1 MPNNRRRK
9 LSPRLV
15 NVKRDEQKDGSPQS
29 RQVPSDAS
37 MCHGSYSNRDDCNYS
52 ESSCDIMADGIEN
65 LNLDVKQAKGVRPT
79 AFFIGPELPKVELS
93 YFDGQ
98 PRGYWKFLREFETY
112 VESRVK
118 DDGQR
123 LLYLIHYCKGKA
135 KTAIEGCVMLEASF
149 GYKKA
154 KEILKRL
161 FGQAHVI
168 ARETLEDLFKT
179 TNVDYSDPEQLTN
192 LAIRMENCSMVLKQ
206 MKYTADL
213 NSLIT
218 LERIVGLLPQVMQA
232 QWADWVDELTEDNR
246 EPTFDELTQFI
257 ASRARVANSRF
268 GRLANRPRK
277 GHNLKTNCHLQLE
290 QANNSKEKAKCSVCS
305 LDHAIYKCPNFL
317 ALTVQERWSHA
328 KVNGICFVCLRQGH
342 KVSECKLAKRCNVE
356 GCERK
361 HHSLLHSESEKPGT
375 SSCCGYTKSLI
386 SQVCLGMIP
395 VRLKS
400 RKAEIVGYA
409 LLDNGSDVTLIRSNC
424 LRSLGL
430 SEDEASVVV
439 ETVGGN
445 RTMKVTSAPFEV
457 YSLDQS
463 EHVTIE
469 GALVVASIPGHK
481 PTKSAM
487 NNLVKWPHLRDV
499 PIGNLDSE
507 EVLLLIGCDVP
518 EAHWVLDQR
527 LGGRKGPY
535 AVKTLLGWT
544 VFGPASY
551 PEYRKRVV
559 NHTSKIQAL
568 ENEIRKLYDVEF
580 SDVYSNDKSVSI
592 EDKAAIS
599 IVEGGT
605 RFENGHFVVPI
616 PWKGN
621 PDMKGGNYEVANSR
635 LRSLKRRLL
644 KDDILYIK
652 YTKGIESNF
661 IKGYA
666 EKVPEIQVQ
675 PSYRPRWYLPHHAV
689 LNPKKPE
696 KLRVVFDCAAK
707 FAGVSLNDM
716 IYQGPDTTAELVCI
730 LLRFRKEAVAI
741 SADVEEMFMQVKVPE
756 SDRGAL
762 RFLWWQEGDMA
773 REPSEFQM
781 TSHPFGATSSP
792 FCANFALN
800 KTAQIFSDG
809 YDGYVV
815 DAVKNNF
822 YVDDCL
828 VSFPTCDQAK
838 SFVKQISELLCRGG
852 FKLKKWVTNSEEV
865 RTILPDVCKEES
877 LIEMSASYDTT
888 HRTLGVEW
896 DFKRDVFKFYFD
908 APERPLT
915 RRGILSIVS
924 SLFDPLGL
932 IAPVCLTAKVLLQ
945 KLCKSQ
951 LGWDQPLNEPYV
963 SAWLNW
969 VNFMRQIGH
978 VTVDR
983 GIKKR
988 IDEPDAEVELHLFS
1002 DASEIGYGAVAYA
1015 RVSYLKEQPYCILL
1029 YSKSRVAPIKQI
1041 TIPRLEMA
1049 AAVLS
1054 VRLSEVLRRSLPNFF
1069 CKVNF
1074 HTDSMVVLYYIKNIE
1089 NRYSTYIAN
1098 RLAIVHQYTKIEQ
1111 WSYVRSSQNPADW
1124 TSRGIQKMSDL
1135 ELWFKCPTLLHG
1147 EFCTAIT
1154 DCPEPT
1160 PDDIEFRKT
1169 AVVNLSSIKYN
1180 MSPILAYYSEWL
1192 KLVRAVAWLR
1202 RFIEFLMVLRSPSHE
1217 GSVHLGCL
1225 KVKELDVAKRKILL
1239 MVQKEVYGE
1248 ILSGF
1253 KTNGKVVS
1261 HNDLKG
1267 LSPIMLDG
1275 LLCVGGRL
1283 SYSDFSNAFKH
1294 PIILPSRHLVTEMII
1309 RHYHKEQGHTG
1320 TSQVLATIRKRY
1332 WIIKGTST
1340 VKRVI
1345 GKCVT
1350 CRRYTMVTGQQLM
1363 APLPACRVQ
1372 QGWYCFSAVGV
1383 DYFGPLFVKRGRSLE
1398 KRYGCVFTCLQTR
1411 AVHIEMTHSL
1421 NTDSFIMA
1429 LLRFIGRRGKPAEIY
1444 SDNGSNFVGAVSEL
1458 KRFVQQLNQQRIDK
1472 ELSARQIQWHFNPP
1486 SSSHRGGVWERMI
1499 RSIRR
1504 LLLLITRE
1512 QTLTDETLSTYLIEV
1527 ERILNDRPLTPVVQD
1542 ANDQL
1547 ALSPNSLLLLRECDG
1562 IVEEGSIRD
1571 KYDKRWKQVNHLAN
1585 VFWKRWLREY
1595 LPSLQ
1600 KRQKWLVEHR
1610 NFQKGDVV
1618 IVASDIS
1625 TRGKWPLG
1633 VVEDC
1638 KIDDDGRV
1646 RTVVVRTNGG
1656 LVRRDIRR
1664 LCLLEGTN

>member
-15 NVKRDEQKDGSPQS
+15 DVKRDEQKDGSPQS
-29 RQVPSDAS
+29 KQVPSDAS

-52 ESSCDIMADGIEN
+52 ESSCDIMSDGIEN
-65 LNLDVKQAKGVRPT
+65 LNLDVKQAKDVRPS
-79 AFFIGPELPKVELS
+79 AFFIGPELPKVELG

-277 GHNLKTNCHLQLE
+277 GHNVKTNCHLQLE

-305 LDHAIYKCPNFL
+305 LDHAIYKCPKFL

-409 LLDNGSDVTLIRSNC
+409 LLDNGSDVTLIKSNC

-457 YSLDQS
+457 YSLDRS

-469 GALVVASIPGHK
+469 GALIVARIPGHK

-487 NNLVKWPHLRDV
+487 NNLVKWPHLSDV
-499 PIGNLDSE
+499 PIDSLDSE
-507 EVLLLIGCDVP
+507 EVLLLIGCDIP

-527 LGGRKGPY
+527 LGGRKSPY

-544 VFGPASY
+544 VFGPALCS
-551 PEYRKRVV
+551 EYRKRVV
-559 NHTSKIQAL
+559 NHTSKLQTL
-568 ENEIRKLYDVEF
+568 ENEIRKPYDVEF
-580 SDVYSNDKSVSI
+580 SDVYSNDKSLSVD
-592 EDKAAIS
+592 DKTAIR

-605 RFENGHFVVPI
+605 RFVNGHFGVPI
-616 PWKGN
+616 PWKVHPNMG
-621 PDMKGGNYEVANSR
+621 GGNYEVANSR
-635 LRSLKRRLL
+635 LQSLKRRLL

-652 YTKGIESNF
+652 YTNGIERLPTMKGILF
-661 IKGYA
+661 
-666 EKVPEIQVQ
+666 
-675 PSYRPRWYLPHHAV
+675 
-689 LNPKKPE
+689 
-696 KLRVVFDCAAK
+696 
-707 FAGVSLNDM
+707 
-716 IYQGPDTTAELVCI
+716 
-730 LLRFRKEAVAI
+730 
-741 SADVEEMFMQVKVPE
+741 
-756 SDRGAL
+756 
-762 RFLWWQEGDMA
+762 
-773 REPSEFQM
+773 
-781 TSHPFGATSSP
+781 
-792 FCANFALN
+792 
-800 KTAQIFSDG
+800 
-809 YDGYVV
+809 
-815 DAVKNNF
+815 
-822 YVDDCL
+822 
-828 VSFPTCDQAK
+828 
-838 SFVKQISELLCRGG
+838 
-852 FKLKKWVTNSEEV
+852 
-865 RTILPDVCKEES
+865 
-877 LIEMSASYDTT
+877 
-888 HRTLGVEW
+888 
-896 DFKRDVFKFYFD
+896 
-908 APERPLT
+908 
-915 RRGILSIVS
+915 IVS

-932 IAPVCLTAKVLLQ
+932 IAPVCLPAKVLLQ

-951 LGWDQPLNEPYV
+951 IGWDQPLNEPYK
-963 SAWLNW
+963 SAWPNW
-969 VNFMRQIGH
+969 VKFMRQTGPRFAGLQRF
-978 VTVDR
+978 VARDVVQ
-983 GIKKR
+983 K
-988 IDEPDAEVELHLFS
+988 ALVELGVYRGEKDNPVVVPMCSQSKDIVGPLLKPQWYLRCK
-1002 DASEIGYGAVAYA
+1002 DMANAAMKEVSEGRSRIIHSFHIRTWNNWLKDCQDWCISRQLWWGHHIPACH
-1015 RVSYLKEQPYCILL
+1015 VSIRRPGVDNL
-1029 YSKSRVAPIKQI
+1029 
-1041 TIPRLEMA
+1041 
-1049 AAVLS
+1049 
-1054 VRLSEVLRRSLPNFF
+1054 EVLDPTDHNSWVVGHTIEEALQKA
-1069 CKVNF
+1069 CDNF
-1074 HTDSMVVLYYIKNIE
+1074 HCSPDNLTLNQDNDVLD
-1089 NRYSTYIAN
+1089 T
-1098 RLAIVHQYTKIEQ
+1098 
-1111 WSYVRSSQNPADW
+1111 WFSSQ
-1124 TSRGIQKMSDL
+1124 L
-1135 ELWFKCPTLLHG
+1135 
-1147 EFCTAIT
+1147 
-1154 DCPEPT
+1154 
-1160 PDDIEFRKT
+1160 
-1169 AVVNLSSIKYN
+1169 
-1180 MSPILAYYSEWL
+1180 
-1192 KLVRAVAWLR
+1192 
-1202 RFIEFLMVLRSPSHE
+1202 FL
-1217 GSVHLGCL
+1217 
-1225 KVKELDVAKRKILL
+1225 
-1239 MVQKEVYGE
+1239 
-1248 ILSGF
+1248 LSGF
-1253 KTNGKVVS
+1253 GWPEQIP
-1261 HNDLKG
+1261 DLKAYYPGSLLETGHDIIFFSVARMVMIG
-1267 LSPIMLDG
+1267 LKLMGQLPFHTVYLHAMVRDAHGKKMSKSLGNSVDPVDVINGISLEG
-1275 LLCVGGRL
+1275 LQKQL
-1283 SYSDFSNAFKH
+1283 
-1294 PIILPSRHLVTEMII
+1294 
-1309 RHYHKEQGHTG
+1309 EQGHAG
-1320 TSQVLATIRKRY
+1320 TSQVLAIIRKWY
-1332 WIIKGTST
+1332 WIMKATST

-1345 GKCVT
+1345 GMCVT
-1350 CRRYTMVTGQQLM
+1350 CRRFTMNTGQQLM

-1372 QGWYCFSAVGV
+1372 PGWYSFSAVGV
-1383 DYFGPLFVKRGRSLE
+1383 DYFGPLVVKRGRSLE
-1398 KRYGCVFTCLQTR
+1398 KRYGCIFTCLQTR
-1411 AVHIEMTHSL
+1411 AVHIELTHSL

-1458 KRFVQQLNQQRIDK
+1458 RRFVQQLNQQKIDK

-1486 SSSHRGGVWERMI
+1486 SASHRGEVWERMI

-1512 QTLTDETLSTYLIEV
+1512 QTLTDETLNTYLIEI

-1542 ANDQL
+1542 ANDKL

-1600 KRQKWLVEHR
+1600 ERQKWLVEHR

-1618 IVASDIS
+1618 IVDSDIS
-1625 TRGKWPLG
+1625 TCGKWPLG

-1638 KIDDDGRV
+1638 EIDDDGRV

-1664 LCLLEGTN
+1664 LCLLEGSN

>member
-15 NVKRDEQKDGSPQS
+15 DVKRDEQKDGSPQS

-65 LNLDVKQAKGVRPT
+65 LNLDLKQAKSVRPT
-79 AFFIGPELPKVELS
+79 AFFIDPELPKVELS

-161 FGQAHVI
+161 FRQAHVI

-257 ASRARVANSRF
+257 AFRARVASSRF

-290 QANNSKEKAKCSVCS
+290 RENNSKEKAKCSVCS
-305 LDHAIYKCPNFL
+305 LDHAIYKCPKFL

-342 KVSECKLAKRCNVE
+342 KVNECKLEKRCNVNS
-356 GCERK
+356 CEKK
-361 HHSLLHSESEKPGT
+361 HHSLLHSESDKPGIPN
-375 SSCCGYTKSLI
+375 CCGFTKSLS

-395 VRLKS
+395 VRLVLGN
-400 RKAEIVGYA
+400 AEMVGYA
-409 LLDNGSDVTLIRSNC
+409 LLDNGSDVTLIKSSC
-424 LRSLGL
+424 LRYLGL
-430 SEDEASVVV
+430 KEDRASVVV
-439 ETVGGN
+439 ETVSGN
-445 RTMKVTSAPFEV
+445 RTMTVTKTPFEV
-457 YSLDQS
+457 YSLDRS

-469 GALVVASIPGHK
+469 GALIVADIPGHK
-481 PTKSAM
+481 PTRSAV

-592 EDKAAIS
+592 ED
-599 IVEGGT
+599 
-605 RFENGHFVVPI
+605 
-616 PWKGN
+616 
-621 PDMKGGNYEVANSR
+621 
-635 LRSLKRRLL
+635 
-644 KDDILYIK
+644 
-652 YTKGIESNF
+652 
-661 IKGYA
+661 
-666 EKVPEIQVQ
+666 
-675 PSYRPRWYLPHHAV
+675 
-689 LNPKKPE
+689 
-696 KLRVVFDCAAK
+696 
-707 FAGVSLNDM
+707 
-716 IYQGPDTTAELVCI
+716 
-730 LLRFRKEAVAI
+730 
-741 SADVEEMFMQVKVPE
+741 
-756 SDRGAL
+756 
-762 RFLWWQEGDMA
+762 
-773 REPSEFQM
+773 
-781 TSHPFGATSSP
+781 
-792 FCANFALN
+792 

-963 SAWLNW
+963 PAWLNW

>member
-15 NVKRDEQKDGSPQS
+15 DVKRDEQKDGSPQS
-29 RQVPSDAS
+29 KQVPSDAS

-52 ESSCDIMADGIEN
+52 ESSCDIMSDGIEN
-65 LNLDVKQAKGVRPT
+65 LNLDVKQAKDVRPS
-79 AFFIGPELPKVELS
+79 AFFIGPELPKVELG

-277 GHNLKTNCHLQLE
+277 GHNVKTNCHLQLE

-305 LDHAIYKCPNFL
+305 LDHAIYKCPKFL

-409 LLDNGSDVTLIRSNC
+409 LLDNGSDVTLIKSNC

-457 YSLDQS
+457 YSLDRS

-469 GALVVASIPGHK
+469 GALIVARIPGHK

-487 NNLVKWPHLRDV
+487 NNLVKWPHLSDV
-499 PIGNLDSE
+499 PIDSLDSE
-507 EVLLLIGCDVP
+507 EVLLLIGCDIP

-527 LGGRKGPY
+527 LGGRKSPY

-544 VFGPASY
+544 VFGPALCS
-551 PEYRKRVV
+551 EYRKRVV
-559 NHTSKIQAL
+559 NHTSKLQTL
-568 ENEIRKLYDVEF
+568 ENGIRKRYDVEF
-580 SDVYSNDKSVSI
+580 SDVYSNDKSLSVD
-592 EDKAAIS
+592 DKTAIR

-605 RFENGHFVVPI
+605 RFVNGHFGVPI
-616 PWKGN
+616 PWKVHPNMG
-621 PDMKGGNYEVANSR
+621 GGNYEVANSR
-635 LRSLKRRLL
+635 LQSLKRRLL

-652 YTKGIESNF
+652 YTNGIERLPTMKGILF
-661 IKGYA
+661 
-666 EKVPEIQVQ
+666 
-675 PSYRPRWYLPHHAV
+675 
-689 LNPKKPE
+689 
-696 KLRVVFDCAAK
+696 
-707 FAGVSLNDM
+707 
-716 IYQGPDTTAELVCI
+716 
-730 LLRFRKEAVAI
+730 
-741 SADVEEMFMQVKVPE
+741 
-756 SDRGAL
+756 
-762 RFLWWQEGDMA
+762 
-773 REPSEFQM
+773 
-781 TSHPFGATSSP
+781 
-792 FCANFALN
+792 
-800 KTAQIFSDG
+800 
-809 YDGYVV
+809 
-815 DAVKNNF
+815 
-822 YVDDCL
+822 
-828 VSFPTCDQAK
+828 
-838 SFVKQISELLCRGG
+838 
-852 FKLKKWVTNSEEV
+852 
-865 RTILPDVCKEES
+865 
-877 LIEMSASYDTT
+877 
-888 HRTLGVEW
+888 
-896 DFKRDVFKFYFD
+896 
-908 APERPLT
+908 
-915 RRGILSIVS
+915 IVS

-932 IAPVCLTAKVLLQ
+932 IAPVCLPAKVLLQ

-951 LGWDQPLNEPYV
+951 IGWDQPLNEPYK
-963 SAWLNW
+963 SAWPNW
-969 VNFMRQIGH
+969 VKFMRQTGPRFAGLQRF
-978 VTVDR
+978 VARDVVQ
-983 GIKKR
+983 K
-988 IDEPDAEVELHLFS
+988 ALVELGVYRGEKDNPVVVPMCSQSKDIVEPLLKPQWYLRCK
-1002 DASEIGYGAVAYA
+1002 DMANAAMKEVSEGRSRIIHSFHIRTWNNWLKDCQDWCISRQLWWGHHIPACH
-1015 RVSYLKEQPYCILL
+1015 VSIRRPGVDNL
-1029 YSKSRVAPIKQI
+1029 
-1041 TIPRLEMA
+1041 
-1049 AAVLS
+1049 
-1054 VRLSEVLRRSLPNFF
+1054 EVLDPTDHNSWVVGHTIEEALQKA
-1069 CKVNF
+1069 CDNF
-1074 HTDSMVVLYYIKNIE
+1074 HCSPDNLTLNQDNDVLD
-1089 NRYSTYIAN
+1089 T
-1098 RLAIVHQYTKIEQ
+1098 
-1111 WSYVRSSQNPADW
+1111 WFSSQ
-1124 TSRGIQKMSDL
+1124 L
-1135 ELWFKCPTLLHG
+1135 
-1147 EFCTAIT
+1147 
-1154 DCPEPT
+1154 
-1160 PDDIEFRKT
+1160 
-1169 AVVNLSSIKYN
+1169 
-1180 MSPILAYYSEWL
+1180 
-1192 KLVRAVAWLR
+1192 
-1202 RFIEFLMVLRSPSHE
+1202 FL
-1217 GSVHLGCL
+1217 
-1225 KVKELDVAKRKILL
+1225 
-1239 MVQKEVYGE
+1239 
-1248 ILSGF
+1248 LSGF
-1253 KTNGKVVS
+1253 GWPEQIP
-1261 HNDLKG
+1261 DLKAYYPGSLLETGHDIIFFSVARMVMIG
-1267 LSPIMLDG
+1267 LKLMGQLPFHTVYLHAMVRDAHGKKMSRSLGNSVDPVDVINGISLEG
-1275 LLCVGGRL
+1275 LQKQL
-1283 SYSDFSNAFKH
+1283 
-1294 PIILPSRHLVTEMII
+1294 
-1309 RHYHKEQGHTG
+1309 EQGHAG
-1320 TSQVLATIRKRY
+1320 TSQVLAIIRKWY
-1332 WIIKGTST
+1332 WIMKATST

-1345 GKCVT
+1345 GMCVT
-1350 CRRYTMVTGQQLM
+1350 CRRFTMNTGQQLM

-1372 QGWYCFSAVGV
+1372 PGWYSFSAVGV
-1383 DYFGPLFVKRGRSLE
+1383 DYFGPLVVKRGRSLE
-1398 KRYGCVFTCLQTR
+1398 KRYGCIFTCLQTR
-1411 AVHIEMTHSL
+1411 AVHIELTHSL

-1458 KRFVQQLNQQRIDK
+1458 RRFVQQLNQQKIDK

-1486 SSSHRGGVWERMI
+1486 SASHRGEVWERMI

-1512 QTLTDETLSTYLIEV
+1512 QTLTDETLNTYLIEI

-1542 ANDQL
+1542 ANDKL

-1638 KIDDDGRV
+1638 EIDDDGRV

-1664 LCLLEGTN
+1664 LCLLEGSN